1 MEKHKKDTAYIF
13 KSKFWA
19 LFFVLLLL
27 LAAVLVSQ
35 VVKKMQQK
43 RLTEFTEQGLGL
55 NESQEKTFNLILSLK
70 VPFTPE
76 GNLLPEQVEAQ
87 REAISEAQEFLID
100 EFGDRIEVY
109 KVYTTLPNLA
119 VRVNAET
126 YEELRQNPLV
136 TSISEDLP
144 VPAN

>member
-55 NESQEKTFNLILSLK
+55 NESQEKPLI
-70 VPFTPE
+70 
-76 GNLLPEQVEAQ
+76 
-87 REAISEAQEFLID
+87 
-100 EFGDRIEVY
+100 
-109 KVYTTLPNLA
+109 
-119 VRVNAET
+119 
-126 YEELRQNPLV
+126 
-136 TSISEDLP
+136 
-144 VPAN
+144 